1 MAIVGGGYAGMAAA
15 VTLAAA
21 GRAVHVLEAGR
32 RLGGRARATD
42 LHGLTLDNGQ
52 HILIGAYAETLRLID
67 TVWGTGQDAG
77 RPHPGYLRLPFEL
90 SMAGEAPLR
99 AWPLPAPLHLLGGLL
114 GTWTLPLRER
124 LSAVRFI
131 REMQRRRFR
140 LAEDTSV
147 EALLAQHGQGGKIAE
162 VLWAPLCVAALN
174 TPVPSASAQVFL
186 TVLRDGLAGHRTAC
200 DLILPRV
207 DLSAL
212 FPDRAAQYVA
222 ARGGEVSLCAPVR
235 QIHACD
241 GAFRLLCGPQ
251 PVTASHVI
259 LAVPPYRMAGLA
271 APLPGMDEA
280 IGRVRALSFE
290 PTYTI
295 YLQYP
300 PSVRLPRPMLG
311 FIGSPVHWLFDR
323 SHTGPHPGLLAAVIS
338 ARGTHEALD
347 HETLAGL
354 AHREIATHLGGLP
367 QPRWQK
373 VIAEK
378 RATFSC
384 TVGVRRPAQETG
396 LPRLY
401 LAGDYTAGDYPGTL
415 EAAVRS
421 GVQCA
426 HHVLND

>member
-21 GRAVHVLEAGR
+21 GRTVHVLEAGR

-42 LHGLTLDNGQ
+42 LQDLTLDNGQ

-67 TVWGTGQDAG
+67 TVWGTRQNA
-77 RPHPGYLRLPFEL
+77 RRTHPGYLRLPFEL

-99 AWPLPAPLHLLGGLL
+99 AWPLPAPFHLLGALL
-114 GTWTLPLRER
+114 GARTLPLRER
-124 LSAVRFI
+124 LAAIRFI
-131 REMQRRRFR
+131 RQMQRCRFR
-140 LAEDTSV
+140 LPEDASV
-147 EALLAQHGQGGKIAE
+147 GALLARHGQLGKIAE
-162 VLWAPLCVAALN
+162 ILWEPLCVAALN
-174 TPVPSASAQVFL
+174 TPVPSASARVFL

-222 ARGGEVSLCAPVR
+222 ARGGEVSVSTPVR
-235 QIHACD
+235 RIEAVD
-241 GAFRLLCGPQ
+241 GAFRILCDRQ
-251 PVTASHVI
+251 TVTASHVI
-259 LAVPPYRMAGLA
+259 LAVPPYRMPGLA
-271 APLPGMDEA
+271 ATLPGMDEA
-280 IGRVRALSFE
+280 IGGVRALSFE
-290 PTYTI
+290 PIYTI
-295 YLQYP
+295 YLQYA
-300 PSVRLPRPMLG
+300 PSVHLPRPMLG
-311 FIGSPVHWLFDR
+311 FVGSPIHWLFDR
-323 SHTGPHPGLLAAVIS
+323 AHTGPHPGLLAAVIS
-338 ARGTHEALD
+338 ARGAHETLD

-354 AHREIATHLGGLP
+354 VHREIATHLGGLP
-367 QPRWQK
+367 QPRWHK

-396 LPRLY
+396 LPRFY
-401 LAGDYTAGDYPGTL
+401 LAGDYTAGEYPGTL

-426 HHVLND
+426 HHALND